1 MDKEKRTGTRQHER
15 LTQRTGK
22 DDAVAARVETD
33 PFLGGSEHRRRF
45 LRAWDQSCA
54 VCGARHLGENGRM
67 GDTARKAAV
76 ATIVVVAIVA
86 VALALWKLKVVI
98 ALVFLGFIVAA
109 AMRPGVERLAA
120 WRVPRPAGVLLHYLV
135 VVGAIALLLWVVV
148 PRAIDQVGQA
158 LGSVPTS
165 RQELKQQAKH
175 STGIKHQ
182 ILVGVQKRLKKL
194 PTAGSVFHGAVAI
207 GVKALEILVG
217 ILFVFATAA
226 YWIFERERAIRLVT
240 SLVPRNH
247 RRVVRDTWELID
259 LKLGAFVRGQ
269 LLLIAFV
276 ATVLSIS
283 FWAIGLSFWLLI
295 GVAAGIVEIV
305 PVIGPLAAGALAVGV
320 GLTESWHLAL
330 AAGIVVLLVRLLEDY
345 IVIPRVMG
353 HVTGISPLLVL
364 VGVTAIGLLF
374 GGFYVLL
381 ATPLLAVLVTL
392 VDVIV
397 RDRDPAEED
406 VPAVLFAKETAR

>member
-1 MDKEKRTGTRQHER
+1 
-15 LTQRTGK
+15 
-22 DDAVAARVETD
+22 
-33 PFLGGSEHRRRF
+33 
-45 LRAWDQSCA
+45 
-54 VCGARHLGENGRM
+54 M
-67 GDTARKAAV
+67 GDVARKAAV

-86 VALALWKLKVVI
+86 VALALWKLKIVI

-109 AMRPGVERLAA
+109 SMRPGIDWLAQR
-120 WRVPRPAGVLLHYLV
+120 RVPRPAGVAIHYLV
-135 VVGAIALLLWVVV
+135 LAGALALLLWAVV
-148 PRAIDQVGQA
+148 PRAVDQVGEA

-175 STGIKHQ
+175 SSGIKHQ
-182 ILVGVQKRLKKL
+182 ILAGAQKRLKKL
-194 PTAGSVFHGAVAI
+194 PSAGSVLHGAVAV
-207 GVKALEILVG
+207 GMKASEVLIG

-240 SLVPRNH
+240 SLVPGKH
-247 RRVVRDTWELID
+247 RRIVRDTWELID

-269 LLLIAFV
+269 LVLIAFV
-276 ATVLSIS
+276 ATVLSVA
-283 FWAIGLSFWLLI
+283 FWAIGLPFWLLI
-295 GVAAGIVEIV
+295 GVSAGVVEIV
-305 PVIGPLAAGALAVGV
+305 PVIGPLAAGALAVAV
-320 GLTESWHLAL
+320 GLTGSWHLAL
-330 AAGIVVLLVRLLEDY
+330 SAGLVVLGVRLFEDY

-353 HVTGISPLLVL
+353 HVTGMSPLLVL

-397 RDRDPAEED
+397 RDKDPAEEE
-406 VPAVLFAKETAR
+406 VPAVLFAKESTGR

>member
-1 MDKEKRTGTRQHER
+1 
-15 LTQRTGK
+15 
-22 DDAVAARVETD
+22 
-33 PFLGGSEHRRRF
+33 
-45 LRAWDQSCA
+45 
-54 VCGARHLGENGRM
+54 M
-67 GDTARKAAV
+67 GDVARKAAV
-76 ATIVVVAIVA
+76 STIVVIAIVA
-86 VALALWKLKVVI
+86 VALALWKLKIVI

-109 AMRPGVERLAA
+109 AVRPGVERLAE
-120 WRVPRPAGVLLHYLV
+120 WRIPRPAGVLLHYLAV
-135 VVGAIALLLWVVV
+135 AGAIALLLWLVV
-148 PRAIDQVGQA
+148 PRAVDQVGHA

-175 STGIKHQ
+175 STGIKHE
-182 ILVGVQKRLKKL
+182 ILAGVQKRLKKL
-194 PTAGSVFHGAVAI
+194 PKAGSLVHGAVAI
-207 GVKALEILVG
+207 GVKAFEVLIG

-226 YWIFERERAIRLVT
+226 YWIFERERAIRLAT
-240 SLVPRNH
+240 SLVPRKH

-276 ATVLSIS
+276 STVLSLC
-283 FWAIGLSFWLLI
+283 FWGIGLPFWLLI
-295 GVAAGIVEIV
+295 GVAAGIVEII
-305 PVIGPLAAGALAVGV
+305 PVIGPIAAGALAIGV
-320 GLTESWHLAL
+320 GLTQSWHLAL
-330 AAGIVVLLVRLLEDY
+330 AAGIAVLAVRLLEDY
-345 IVIPRVMG
+345 VVIPRVMG

-397 RDRDPAEED
+397 RDKDPAEED
-406 VPAVLFAKETAR
+406 VPAVLFAKESTGR